1 LKSVKIST
9 EYIRLD
15 QFLKW
20 AGLADTGSDA
30 KYMINEGKVTVNGE
44 VEQRRGRKLKTGD
57 KVEFEGDVYL
67 VENG

>member
-1 LKSVKIST
+1 MKSVKIST

>member
-20 AGLADTGSDA
+20 AALADTGSDA